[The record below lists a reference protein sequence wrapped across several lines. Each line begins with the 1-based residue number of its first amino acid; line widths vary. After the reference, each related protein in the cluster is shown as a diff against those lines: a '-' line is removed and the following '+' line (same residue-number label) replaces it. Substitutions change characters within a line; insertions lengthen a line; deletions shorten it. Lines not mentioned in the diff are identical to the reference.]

1 VLLKFT
7 FLWWGENSRGGA
19 RGRRTN
25 HWPEPGGSRI
35 AWLDWDFLLFYFFTF
50 FFVQEA
56 FLSNFFTR
64 FLDGRAVWWSTVGLF
79 CYRPSLFTLLGAG
92 RIGGHECS
100 RS

>member
-35 AWLDWDFLLFYFFTF
+35 AWLDWDFLLFFLFRRLSCPTF
-50 FFVQEA
+50 SLA
-56 FLSNFFTR
+56 F
-64 FLDGRAVWWSTVGLF
+64 STVGRSGGVLLVYFVIGPLF
-79 CYRPSLFTLLGAG
+79 LLCLG
-92 RIGGHECS
+92 RVGLADMNVLGVD
-100 RS
+100 R

>member
-1 VLLKFT
+1 MRTPEEGLGVAVRIIGLNL
-7 FLWWGENSRGGA
+7 GEAES
-19 RGRRTN
+19 
-25 HWPEPGGSRI
+25 PGWIGI
-35 AWLDWDFLLFYFFTF
+35 FYFFTF